1 MRSISRRCAGLCPQ
15 KPDVKS
21 YPCFGAAGLLKLAG
35 MKQHLGICY
44 DQTSDFQ
51 QEQFNVLMALVHEAI
66 PDRDLAAVRSMID
79 IGAGTGARTL
89 QSFRVFQSVQRMT
102 AIEPDRDMMTVARE
116 KYADRRVTYIQSTA
130 EDMDKAKIEG
140 APLGAVMSNWALH
153 WVPDKK
159 KLMQDINALTQ
170 CGSYFVFSTCER
182 LPALLQMVDAYV
194 RSEFRIDGAQSPF
207 YYLNLDEWRALLA
220 ANGWRIAGVKSYTV
234 GHEVPD
240 TQEYL
245 KHWFTASTAKFLYGR
260 HLVELSS
267 WAHSDLIWM
276 MNRAFPSEKNP
287 EGMLFTEDVMFVIA
301 QRE

>member
-1 MRSISRRCAGLCPQ
+1 
-15 KPDVKS
+15 
-21 YPCFGAAGLLKLAG
+21 

-51 QEQFNVLMALVHEAI
+51 QEQFNVLMALVQDTI
-66 PDRDLAAVRSMID
+66 PDRDLAAIRSMID
-79 IGAGTGARTL
+79 IGAGTGGRTL

-116 KYADRRVTYIQSTA
+116 KYPDARVTYIQSTA
-130 EDMDKAKIEG
+130 EEMGKLKIDG
-140 APLGAVMSNWALH
+140 APLGAAMSNWALH
-153 WVPDKK
+153 WVSDKK

-170 CGSYFVFSTCER
+170 SGSYFIFSTCER

-194 RSEFRIDGAQSPF
+194 RGEFRIDGAQSPF
-207 YYLNLDEWRALLA
+207 YYLNLEEWRALLA
-220 ANGWRIAGVKSYTV
+220 ESGWRIAGVKAYTV
-234 GHEVPD
+234 GHEVRD
-240 TQEYL
+240 TQKYL
-245 KHWFTASTAKFLYGR
+245 EHWFTASTAKFLYGR
-260 HLVELSS
+260 HLIELSS

-287 EGMLFTEDVMFVIA
+287 EGMLFTEDVMFVVA